1 MSPDEHDSAPDGELS
16 GGRRTVGLQTGRME
30 AFSDGV
36 FAIAITLLVLEISIP
51 SDRGSDLLRAVLE
64 AWPSYLAYLISFL
77 TIGSVWMVHSAITDL
92 LDRVDPILLR
102 LNLILLLVVGFL
114 PVPTKLLAE
123 YLQSPDGER
132 VAVTLYG
139 LALLATRLMVMA
151 LWKYGVSRGLV
162 RPDLNTENVQAV
174 TRKLTPSLAAYVVA
188 ISVGLVLPNVAVAL
202 YLLAALYLVI
212 PFRLRGRHGPAPAS
226 P

>member
-1 MSPDEHDSAPDGELS
+1 
-16 GGRRTVGLQTGRME
+16 ME

-77 TIGSVWMVHSAITDL
+77 TIGSVWLAHSAITEFL
-92 LDRVDPILLR
+92 HRVDPILLR
-102 LNLILLLVVGFL
+102 INLILLLVVGFL
-114 PVPTKLLAE
+114 PVPTKVLAD
-123 YLQSPDGER
+123 YLHSTDGER
-132 VAVTLYG
+132 VAVTIYG

-151 LWKYGVSRGLV
+151 LWRYGVSRGLV
-162 RPDLNTENVQAV
+162 RADLNNEDVRSV

-202 YLLAALYLVI
+202 YLLAAVYLVL
-212 PFRLRGRHGPAPAS
+212 PLRSRGGRTTAEVNA
-226 P
+226 